1 LTFAEIG
8 KAIGRDEVWVA
19 ALFYGQAKPR
29 ESDLEGLTKVLG
41 VSVDGQLGEHW
52 YPNRGNLS
60 PMPPTDPV
68 IYRLYEVRVFRHL
81 LNDCRTFHSGSDGL
95 RSCDLSLIDCKVT
108 VDKKPDPKGD
118 RVVLTFEWG
127 SHFLL
132 SFVS

>member
-8 KAIGRDEVWVA
+8 KAIERDEVWVA

-68 IYRLYEVRVFRHL
+68 IYRLYEVRVFRHF
-81 LNDCRTFHSGSDGL
+81 LNGSPTPYSGSDGL
-95 RSCDLSLIDCKVT
+95 WARDQGGHPREI
-108 VDKKPDPKGD
+108 
-118 RVVLTFEWG
+118 R
-127 SHFLL
+127 
-132 SFVS
+132 